1 MTTKRPPI
9 LTDKNH
15 ADMDVFLGFILEA
28 YKTGKITKD
37 DAAGDLAHLIA
48 AIDIGNATE
57 HEYWFA
63 NAQAVI
69 HRPR

>member
-1 MTTKRPPI
+1 
-9 LTDKNH
+9 
-15 ADMDVFLGFILEA
+15 MDVFLGFILEA